1 MTILC
6 CGLIEEGAMSSSWTN
21 DGPVIKARSR
31 RKTRYHKG
39 QLLQPTSLL
48 FCEMSQP
55 LSNRDQEDDS
65 LFEVDFLDETPVNGL
80 PRNKLNVSEAD
91 DGVNAHPQLNLT
103 NETIDLSRDDSIEN
117 DLVDDPFGNENTF
130 GWNSDRLGTSRD
142 GAHLDPKISGKP
154 GIFSRMFSRIKG
166 TVRPSSAK
174 VDDYQGFEMTDYDAI
189 DRGENY
195 ESSRNRFDI
204 KHLFNHYI
212 LRRPGGDDA
221 DWNGPRI
228 IYMNDRSAAA
238 SQGYGDNHIS
248 TTKYNAATFLP
259 KFFFQEFSKY
269 ANLFFLF
276 TSCIQ
281 QVPHVSPTNRYTTV
295 GTLMVVLIV
304 SAIKECVEDIK
315 RISSDNELNN
325 SRTEIY
331 SELDG
336 QFEQKRWID
345 IRVGDIIKVESEEA
359 IPADLIILS
368 SSEPE
373 GLCYIETA
381 NLDGET
387 NLKIKQARP
396 ETSKFIDS
404 RALKNI
410 HGKILSEQPNSSLYT
425 YEGTMTLNGQEIPLS
440 PEQMILRG
448 ATLRNTSWIFGLV
461 IFTGHETKL
470 MRNATA
476 TPIKRTAVER
486 IINLQIAALF
496 GVLIILALIS
506 SIGNVIMSTAGSKNL
521 SYLYL
526 EGTNKVGLFFK
537 DLLTFWI
544 LFSNLVP
551 ISLFV
556 TVELIKYYQ
565 AFMISSDLDLYH
577 EETDT
582 PTVVRTSSLVEELG
596 QIKYIFSDKT
606 GTLTRN
612 IMEFKSCSIGGRCY
626 IEKIPEDK
634 SATMEDGI
642 EVGFRNFEELRRK
655 LNDPTDDESAIIE
668 DFLILL
674 SACHTVIPEFKND
687 GSIKYQAASP
697 DEGALVQGGA
707 DLGYKFIIRK
717 PSSVTI
723 LVEET
728 GEEQIY
734 QLLNICEFNSTRK
747 RMSAIFRF
755 PDGSIKLLCKGADTV
770 IMERL
775 EKEYNPYVEA
785 TVTHLEE
792 YASDGL
798 RTLCLAMRDISEEEY
813 SEWSKLYN
821 SAATTLDNRTDK
833 LDEAAELIERDL
845 FLLGATAIEDKL
857 QEGVPETIRTL
868 QEAGIKIWVLTGDR
882 QETAINIGM
891 SCRLLSED
899 MNLLIINEDTKEKTR
914 DNMLEKI
921 NAFQEHQ
928 ISEQDMNTL
937 ALIIDGKSLSFA
949 LEPDLEDYFL
959 RIGKMCK
966 AVICCRVSPLQK
978 ALVVKM
984 VKRKTSSLLL
994 AIGDGAND
1002 VSMIQAAHVGVGISG
1017 MEGMQAARS
1026 ADFAI
1031 GQFKFLKKLLLVH
1044 GAWSYQRIS
1053 VAILY
1058 SFYKNI
1064 ALYMTQFWYVFA
1076 NAFSGQSIMESW
1088 TLTFYNLFFTVLPPF
1103 VIGVFD
1109 QFVSSRLLERYPQ
1122 LYKLGQKGQFFSVK
1136 IFWGWIINGFYHSAV
1151 TFIGSIL
1158 FYRYGMALNRNG
1170 EIADHWSW
1178 GVAIYTTS
1186 ILIVLGKAAL
1196 ITNQWTKFTVLAIP
1210 GSFLFWIVFFPIY
1223 ASIFPH
1229 ANISRE
1235 YVGII
1240 SHTYSSATF
1249 WFMVLVLPFFAL
1261 MRDFVW
1267 KYYRR
1272 MYVPQPY
1279 HVVQEMQ
1286 KFNISD
1292 NRPHVQQFQ
1301 SAIRKVRQVQRMKKQ
1316 RGFAFSQSEDGGQE
1330 KIIRMYDTTQKRGI
1344 YGELQD
1350 ASADPFSDE
1359 NYVNIPSDPFSDENQ
1374 EHATRD
1380 SIEEEDSFR
1389 F

>member
-1 MTILC
+1 M
-6 CGLIEEGAMSSSWTN
+6 
-21 DGPVIKARSR
+21 GPPARE
-31 RKTRYHKG
+31 TE
-39 QLLQPTSLL
+39 PADDTL
-48 FCEMSQP
+48 F
-55 LSNRDQEDDS
+55 D
-65 LFEVDFLDETPVNGL
+65 VDFLDITPASGSRRQHDSQQSVLSDQNSLNGAHHGSIDVA
-80 PRNKLNVSEAD
+80 RNE
-91 DGVNAHPQLNLT
+91 
-103 NETIDLSRDDSIEN
+103 SIEN
-117 DLVDDPFGNENTF
+117 DLEGEYDPFEDEGNWDHNRLNT
-130 GWNSDRLGTSRD
+130 NKNRSDLRD
-142 GAHLDPKISGKP
+142 SKVKGAGV
-154 GIFSRMFSRIKG
+154 FSRMAD
-166 TVRPSSAK
+166 TVKNTFRSNTGSSNGYR
-174 VDDYQGFEMTDYDAI
+174 DIEMTDFNASSGGD
-189 DRGENY
+189 NY
-195 ESSRNRFDI
+195 ESSRNRFNI
-204 KHLFNHYI
+204 KILFNRYI
-212 LRRPGGDDA
+212 LRRPTQAEIDGTH
-221 DWNGPRI
+221 RI
-228 IYMNDRSAAA
+228 IHMNDRGANA
-238 SQGYGDNHIS
+238 STGYGDNHIS

-259 KFFFQEFSKY
+259 KFLFQEFSKY

-281 QVPHVSPTNRYTTV
+281 QVPHVSPTNRYTTA
-295 GTLMVVLIV
+295 GTLLIVLIV

-315 RISSDNELNN
+315 RITSDNELNN
-325 SRTEIY
+325 AKTEIY
-331 SELDG
+331 SVDEGD
-336 QFEQKRWID
+336 FVQKRWID
-345 IRVGDIIKVESEEA
+345 IRVGDVIRVQSEEA
-359 IPADLIILS
+359 IPADIILLS

-387 NLKIKQARP
+387 NLKIKQAKP
-396 ETSKFIDS
+396 ETSRFIDS
-404 RALKNI
+404 RNLRNVQGTI
-410 HGKILSEQPNSSLYT
+410 NSEQPNSSLYT
-425 YEGTMTLNGQEIPLS
+425 YEGTMKLNGKDISLS
-440 PEQMILRG
+440 PGQMILRG
-448 ATLRNTSWIFGLV
+448 ATLRNTSWIFGIV

-496 GVLIILALIS
+496 GVLIILSLIS
-506 SIGNVIMSTAGSKNL
+506 SIGNVIMSTAGAGRL
-521 SYLYL
+521 PYLYL
-526 EGTNKVGLFFK
+526 GGTNKVGLFFK

-565 AFMISSDLDLYH
+565 AFMIGSDLDLYY

-596 QIKYIFSDKT
+596 QIEYVFSDKT

-612 IMEFKSCSIGGRCY
+612 IMEFKSCSIAGRCY
-626 IEKIPEDK
+626 LEKIPEDK
-634 SATMEDGI
+634 GATMEDGV
-642 EVGFRNFEELRRK
+642 EVGYRKFDELRTK
-655 LNDPTDDESAIIE
+655 LNDPTDDESTIIE
-668 DFLILL
+668 DFLTLL
-674 SACHTVIPEFKND
+674 ATCHTVIPEFQKD
-687 GSIKYQAASP
+687 GQIKYQAASP

-707 DLGYKFIIRK
+707 ELGYKFIIRK

-728 GEEQIY
+728 GEEQVY

-747 RMSAIFRF
+747 RMSAILRC
-755 PDGSIKLLCKGADTV
+755 PDGSIKLFCKGADTV

-775 EKEYNPYVEA
+775 EKGYNPFVEA
-785 TVTHLEE
+785 TTKHLEE

-798 RTLCLAMRDISEEEY
+798 RTLCLAMRVVSEEEY
-813 SEWSKLYN
+813 QEWNKIYN
-821 SAATTLDNRTDK
+821 AAATTLTDRAER
-833 LDEAAELIERDL
+833 LDEAAELIEKDL

-868 QEAGIKIWVLTGDR
+868 QEAGIRIWVLTGDR

-891 SCRLLSED
+891 SCKLLSEE
-899 MNLLIINEDTKEKTR
+899 MNLLIINEEDKEGTKA
-914 DNMLEKI
+914 NMLEKLR
-921 NAFQEHQ
+921 AFDEHQ
-928 ISEQDMNTL
+928 ISQQDMNTL
-937 ALIIDGKSLSFA
+937 ALVIDGKSLGYA
-949 LEPDLEDYFL
+949 LDPDMEDYL
-959 RIGKMCK
+959 LKIGKLCK

-994 AIGDGAND
+994 AVGDGAND

-1026 ADFAI
+1026 ADVAI

-1044 GAWSYQRIS
+1044 GSWSYQRIS

-1088 TLTFYNLFFTVLPPF
+1088 TLTFYNVFFTVLPPF
-1103 VIGVFD
+1103 VMGVFD

-1122 LYKLGQKGQFFSVK
+1122 LYKLGQKGQFFSVM

-1158 FYRYGMALNRNG
+1158 IYRFGFALNKHG
-1170 EIADHWSW
+1170 EVADHWSW

-1196 ITNQWTKFTVLAIP
+1196 VTNQWTKFTLFAIP
-1210 GSFLFWIVFFPIY
+1210 GSFVFWIVFFPIY

-1235 YVGII
+1235 YLGVVT
-1240 SHTYSSATF
+1240 HTYGSGTF
-1249 WFMVLVLPFFAL
+1249 WLMLLVLPIFAL

-1267 KYYRR
+1267 KYYKR
-1272 MYVPQPY
+1272 MYVPEPY

-1286 KFNISD
+1286 KFNITDS
-1292 NRPHVQQFQ
+1292 RPHVQQFQ
-1301 SAIRKVRQVQRMKKQ
+1301 KAIRKVRQVQRMKKQ
-1316 RGFAFSQSEDGGQE
+1316 RGFAFSQSEEGGQE

-1374 EHATRD
+1374 TH
-1380 SIEEEDSFR
+1380 SGFPEENSSFIL
-1389 F
+1389 